1 MDEILKAI
9 EEKDCKRVA
18 GLLYRSIDELE
29 DEELK
34 GVLEKAEKLAKEC
47 NDLELYK
54 IIVYYFHELLEIDKV
69 AEFEALVDELDTF
82 EAKFQLA
89 DLYYLIG
96 DLEKS
101 LAMYRGLLEE
111 ETEKGN
117 KGNIAKIYYA
127 MAMIHEELQEYEKAI
142 ELLEKA
148 EEIYKELDEEEEF
161 LRVRIHRAYVIFE
174 NGDPYLAKA
183 MVAGVLPKILGKKE
197 LIVEAH
203 LTFEEVFEED
213 ENYDAA
219 LQECLYAMMNA
230 KGTDY
235 EEIAFGSL
243 MDVFW
248 QLFLDDDFETVY
260 LNADMFASAFSE
272 LKDFF
277 EAVKAI
283 AMYKDGK
290 MKEEEVSKYL
300 EKVKDQRLIDLLE
313 LLGEA
318 EL

>member
-1 MDEILKAI
+1 MEEILKAI
-9 EEKDCKRVA
+9 GEKDCKKVA
-18 GLLYRSIDELE
+18 ELLYHHVDELE

-34 GVLEKAEKLAKEC
+34 EILEKAEKLAREC

-54 IIVYYFHELLEIDKV
+54 IVVYYFHELLEIDKV
-69 AEFEALVDELDTF
+69 AEFEALAEELDTF
-82 EAKFQLA
+82 DAKFQLA

-117 KGNIAKIYYA
+117 KENIAKIYYS

-148 EEIYKELDEEEEF
+148 EEIYQELNREEEL
-161 LRVRIHRAYVIFE
+161 LRIRIHRAYTIFE
-174 NGDPYLAKA
+174 NGDSYRAKA
-183 MVAGVLPKILGKKE
+183 MVAEVLPKIAGNKE
-197 LIVEAH
+197 LLVEAH
-203 LTFEEVFEED
+203 LTFEEIFEED
-213 ENYDAA
+213 ENYEAA
-219 LQECLYAMMNA
+219 LQECLYAMLNA
-230 KGTDY
+230 RGTDY
-235 EEIAFGSL
+235 DEIAFGSL
-243 MDVFW
+243 MDVLW

-260 LNADMFASAFSE
+260 LNVDMFASAFPE
-272 LKDFF
+272 LRDFF

-283 AMYKDGK
+283 AMYKEGK
-290 MKEEEVSKYL
+290 MGEEEVSKYI
-300 EKVKDQRLIDLLE
+300 EKVAEQRLIDLLE

>member
-1 MDEILKAI
+1 MEEILKAI
-9 EEKDCKRVA
+9 EEKDCKKVA
-18 GLLYRSIDELE
+18 ELLYHKVDELE
-29 DEELK
+29 DEKLK
-34 GVLEKAEKLAKEC
+34 EVLERAEKLAKEC

-54 IIVYYFHELLEIDKV
+54 IVVYYFHELLEIDKV

-96 DLEKS
+96 ELEKS

-111 ETEKGN
+111 ETERGN
-117 KGNIAKIYYA
+117 KENIARIYYA

-148 EEIYKELDEEEEF
+148 EEIYKELGREVDF
-161 LRVRIHRAYVIFE
+161 LRARIHRAYVIFE
-174 NGDPYLAKA
+174 NGDSYLAKA
-183 MVAGVLPKILGKKE
+183 MVAEVLPKITDRKDL
-197 LIVEAH
+197 LVEAH
-203 LTFEEVFEED
+203 LTFEEIFEED

-219 LQECLYAMMNA
+219 LQECLYAMLHA
-230 KGTDY
+230 KGSDY
-235 EEIAFGSL
+235 EDIAFGSL
-243 MDVFW
+243 MDVLW

-260 LNADMFASAFSE
+260 LNVDMFARAFPD

-283 AMYKDGK
+283 ALYKDGK
-290 MKEEEVSKYL
+290 MEEDEVSKYL
-300 EKVKDQRLIDLLE
+300 EKVTDQRLIDLLE